1 MQHDDIFLADLFLH
15 KNSLLRLFQSMS
27 IYLPFQSSMVH
38 HYPPINVKISI
49 VLSYSTIIIFL
60 YDKEQ
65 SLINVI
71 YLATVFSPTIIS
83 GTNHFI
89 IDHNINAFV
98 SMPTFTFTVVDE
110 WNINNLQRNKIRICI
125 SMLMYKALYE
135 YIFYSSYCQIV
146 Q

>member
-27 IYLPFQSSMVH
+27 IYLPFQSSMAH

-125 SMLMYKALYE
+125 SMLMYKA
-135 YIFYSSYCQIV
+135 
-146 Q
+146 